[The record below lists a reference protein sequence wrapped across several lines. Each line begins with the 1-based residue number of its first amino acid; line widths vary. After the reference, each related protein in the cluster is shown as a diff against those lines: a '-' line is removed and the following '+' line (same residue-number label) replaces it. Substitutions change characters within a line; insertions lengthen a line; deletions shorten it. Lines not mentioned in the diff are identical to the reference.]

1 MENNWMLPGLACL
14 LFMLFFLGQASRA
27 RLCFDQGHSEARK
40 AGGFPQG
47 PAVLFLGDEDGPL
60 SGPWSRPQTPPSQEE
75 PRPQKVSREM
85 EEWLAETAAQ
95 GPQES
100 QPMEPTVP
108 RDDQG
113 LAQREVLP
121 SQVSAKTSPKPIFQ
135 GPPVVPTGERQHAVC
150 SPKTKAMSPKLDH
163 IRTMLNPQHIQSAV
177 VLAEILG
184 ARGGRR
190 RR

>member
-1 MENNWMLPGLACL
+1 MENNWMLPGLTCL
-14 LFMLFFLGQASRA
+14 LLMLFFLGQASRA

-60 SGPWSRPQTPPSQEE
+60 SGPWSRPQTPPSQGE

-95 GPQES
+95 GTQES
-100 QPMEPTVP
+100 QPQESTPPPKEQRLGAREIPLVVETAPGVVP
-108 RDDQG
+108 
-113 LAQREVLP
+113 
-121 SQVSAKTSPKPIFQ
+121 Q
-135 GPPVVPTGERQHAVC
+135 GPPDTLAVEGQHVVCPQR
-150 SPKTKAMSPKLDH
+150 TKAMSPKLDH